1 MLGVTQQG
9 LFKFMEEK
17 DIQVKTK
24 ANSDYHKVTS
34 KLFYNSLINIPL
46 FAVPAFTALFLGKYF
61 DAKFGTDKTIT
72 LIALFCAL
80 SFSWVVVL
88 KKNAKLTREYREV
101 REKMK
106 KEEQLKD
113 KEAKN

>member
-1 MLGVTQQG
+1 
-9 LFKFMEEK
+9 MEDK
-17 DIQVKTK
+17 DIQPKQV
-24 ANSDYHKVTS
+24 NNPDYHKVTS

-46 FAVPAFTALFLGKYF
+46 FAVPAFTALFLGKYL
-61 DAKFGTDKTIT
+61 DAKFGTDKAIT
-72 LIALFCAL
+72 LIALFLAL
-80 SFSWVVVL
+80 TFSWVVVL

-106 KEEQLKD
+106 QEELKD

>member
-1 MLGVTQQG
+1 
-9 LFKFMEEK
+9 MEDK
-17 DIQVKTK
+17 DIQPKQINN
-24 ANSDYHKVTS
+24 ADYHKVTN

-72 LIALFCAL
+72 LIALFFAL
-80 SFSWVVVL
+80 VFSWFVVL
-88 KKNAKLTREYREV
+88 RKNAKLTKEYRDV

-106 KEEQLKD
+106 QEELKNE
-113 KEAKN
+113 EAKN

>member
-1 MLGVTQQG
+1 MRLAQG
-9 LFKFMEEK
+9 LFTFMEEK
-17 DIQVKTK
+17 DIQVKK
-24 ANSDYHKVTS
+24 KLNADYHKITS

-72 LIALFCAL
+72 LILLFIALT
-80 SFSWVVVL
+80 FSWVLVL
-88 KKNAKLTREYREV
+88 KKNAKLTKEYKAIRQ
-101 REKMK
+101 KMK
-106 KEEQLKD
+106 DEETQ

>member
-1 MLGVTQQG
+1 
-9 LFKFMEEK
+9 MEERE
-17 DIQVKTK
+17 IQVKTK
-24 ANSDYHKVTS
+24 TNGDYHKVTS

-61 DAKFGTDKTIT
+61 DAKFGTDKAIT
-72 LIALFCAL
+72 LIALFLAL
-80 SFSWVVVL
+80 TFSWVIVL

-106 KEEQLKD
+106 QEQLQD